1 MRPGHRPLWRD
12 SHGGGSTALIWI
24 KGWPHEISDRPQMR
38 NNDGRPSKRPA
49 VNLPP
54 TAEMICAID
63 EESARS
69 PQPGELPAAHCHQV
83 VRHRAPSSHRRRRSE
98 RQYPSRRC
106 QEGSSFQ
113 CCLGSSGPNARH
125 FKPWN
130 WPLEPPP
137 RDCGL
142 EAFP

>member
-83 VRHRAPSSHRRRRSE
+83 VRHVHPAHTDDGGQSGSTHLVAARRAQVFSVVWEARAPMRAIQSME
-98 RQYPSRRC
+98 
-106 QEGSSFQ
+106 
-113 CCLGSSGPNARH
+113 L
-125 FKPWN
+125 
-130 WPLEPPP
+130 
-137 RDCGL
+137 
-142 EAFP
+142 AFRTASTRLRT